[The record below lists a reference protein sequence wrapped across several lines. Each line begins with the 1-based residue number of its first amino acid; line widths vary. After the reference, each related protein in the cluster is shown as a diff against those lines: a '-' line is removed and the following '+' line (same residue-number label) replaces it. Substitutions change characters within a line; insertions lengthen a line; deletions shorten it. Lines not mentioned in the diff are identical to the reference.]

1 MLCNIISRRNLEMS
15 MSRIFVLNLVLKAR
29 SALEEIVAR
38 GENWRERQ
46 RAQTLLHLDDGLST
60 ADVAQIVGIHAY
72 TVSRTRRDWLSE
84 GLGSLRDSARSGA
97 PKKITP
103 EQLAK
108 IVDAATAE
116 PLTARELLARHL
128 DDGGAKIH
136 IRTLRAALHSSGMVW
151 KRTRH
156 SLKKKE

>member
-1 MLCNIISRRNLEMS
+1 MICFIISRRYLEVS
-15 MSRIFVLNLVLKAR
+15 TSRVFVLNMVSEAR
-29 SALEEIVAR
+29 SALKEIVAR

-60 ADVAQIVGIHAY
+60 SDVAQIVGIHAY
-72 TVSRTRRDWLSE
+72 TVCRTRRDWIAD

>member
-1 MLCNIISRRNLEMS
+1 M
-15 MSRIFVLNLVLKAR
+15 
-29 SALEEIVAR
+29 
-38 GENWRERQ
+38 
-46 RAQTLLHLDDGLST
+46 
-60 ADVAQIVGIHAY
+60 
-72 TVSRTRRDWLSE
+72 
-84 GLGSLRDSARSGA
+84 RDSARSGA

>member
-1 MLCNIISRRNLEMS
+1 MFSDIISRRNLEIS
-15 MSRIFVLNLVLKAR
+15 MPRVFVLNLISKAR

-46 RAQTLLHLDDGLST
+46 RAQTLLHLDDGLSSS
-60 ADVAQIVGIHAY
+60 DVAQIVGIHAY
-72 TVSRTRRDWLSE
+72 TVSRTRRDWFAE
-84 GLGSLRDSARSGA
+84 GLSSLRDSARSGA

>member
-1 MLCNIISRRNLEMS
+1 MKKSSTTL
-15 MSRIFVLNLVLKAR
+15 AR
-29 SALEEIVAR
+29 STALIFS
-38 GENWRERQ
+38 
-46 RAQTLLHLDDGLST
+46 ST
-60 ADVAQIVGIHAY
+60 TSCGWL
-72 TVSRTRRDWLSE
+72 TRTRRDWIAD
-84 GLGSLRDSARSGA
+84 GLDSLRDSARSGA

-156 SLKKKE
+156 SLKKKECDCFQGGAGGDRQAQRSSGSGRDRACLR